1 MSQQSGNSL
10 LVWLLYFIFKKFD
23 FVSTLESSCE
33 KFWLNLDWQNLSQS
47 SKFKL
52 QFRTKLNEKLNN
64 YDDVVETTMAV
75 VSGSVDFWSKNYFV
89 RKYHLSNLIVNNSQL
104 IICLLNILL
113 IEKEKQVPII

>member
-10 LVWLLYFIFKKFD
+10 LVWLLYFIFKKFE
-23 FVSTLESSCE
+23 FVSAWESSCE

-64 YDDVVETTMAV
+64 YDDVVETTMALL
-75 VSGSVDFWSKNYFV
+75 SGSVNFWSINYFV
-89 RKYHLSNLIVNNSQL
+89 RKSHHSNLIVTNSQL

-113 IEKEKQVPII
+113 IEKENQVPIL